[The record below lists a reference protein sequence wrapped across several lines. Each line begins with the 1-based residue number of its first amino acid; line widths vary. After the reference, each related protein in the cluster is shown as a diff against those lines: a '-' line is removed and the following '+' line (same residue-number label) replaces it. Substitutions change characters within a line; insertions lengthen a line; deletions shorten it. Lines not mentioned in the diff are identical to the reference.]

1 MSDANADELPLLL
14 EEFSRATADLVA
26 AHDALLEE
34 VDSLKQELAVKNR
47 RLERK
52 KRLEEIG
59 RVAAG
64 VAHEFRNPLGGVR
77 LRADRLMKDAP
88 DDATRGRVGE
98 IQAAVT
104 HLDRIVEDLLT
115 YTRNEELSLL
125 PQPLRPLVDHAL
137 QLAFPDPDTTPA
149 RLVCDGGDLHASV
162 DGVTFTQVLV
172 NLVVN
177 AAQAAA
183 AANEAADVQ
192 VGLWWGERDGT
203 AWLEVADNGPGI
215 PAGEEERIFHPF
227 HTLKVGGTGL
237 GLAIV
242 HSRVEAHDGEV
253 AVVADAWGGGA
264 DWEGARFRITLPSLA
279 NRNSESETNTGAER
293 NGECQES

>member
-1 MSDANADELPLLL
+1 MSAMANAEELPLLF

-34 VDSLKQELAVKNR
+34 VDSLKQELAVKDR

-77 LRADRLMKDAP
+77 LRADRLLQDAT
-88 DDATRGRVGE
+88 DDPTRGRIHE
-98 IQAAVT
+98 IQSAVR

-115 YTRNEELSLL
+115 YTRNEELTLRA
-125 PQPLRPLVDHAL
+125 QPLRPLVDHAL
-137 QLAFPDPDTTPA
+137 QLAFPDPTDCPK
-149 RLVCDGGDLHASV
+149 RLVCDGPGELDAAV
-162 DGVTFTQVLV
+162 DSVTFTQILV

-177 AAQAAA
+177 AAQAAGTSGSA
-183 AANEAADVQ
+183 GREEAAI
-192 VGLWWGERDGT
+192 GIWWGQNEEHV
-203 AWLEVADNGPGI
+203 WVEVADNGPGI
-215 PAGEEERIFHPF
+215 PAGEQERIFHPF

-242 HSRVEAHDGEV
+242 HSRVEAHEGEV

-264 DWEGARFRITLPSLA
+264 DWGGARFRITLPKLSDL
-279 NRNSESETNTGAER
+279 NNDETPDREAG
-293 NGECQES
+293 

>member
-1 MSDANADELPLLL
+1 MAAMANAEELPLLF

-26 AHDALLEE
+26 AHDSLLEE

-77 LRADRLMKDAP
+77 LRADRLMQDAT
-88 DDATRGRVGE
+88 DDATRGRITE
-98 IQAAVT
+98 IQGAVQ

-115 YTRNEELSLL
+115 YTRNEQLSLL

-137 QLAFPDPDTTPA
+137 QLAFPDPEDCPS
-149 RLVCDGGDLHASV
+149 RLVCDGPGHLEAAV
-162 DGVTFTQVLV
+162 DAVTFTQVLV

-177 AAQAAA
+177 AAQAALGHNDA
-183 AANEAADVQ
+183 EAAEL
-192 VGLWWGERDGT
+192 GIWWGADDAT
-203 AWLEVADNGPGI
+203 VWIEVADNGPGI

-227 HTLKVGGTGL
+227 HTLRVGGTGL

-242 HSRVEAHDGEV
+242 HSRVEAHEGEV
-253 AVVADAWGGGA
+253 AVVQDARGGGA
-264 DWEGARFRITLPSLA
+264 EWGGARFRITLPAL
-279 NRNSESETNTGAER
+279 REEDK
-293 NGECQES
+293 CQES